1 VGAKLKSYMNRE
13 VLAEHARLVARGV
26 RAFALA
32 GHCPAD
38 KLPMLR
44 AMTELGAA
52 NFPGSIPFVI
62 DRGDGIADC
71 GYSANRWAID
81 LYRYAAREA
90 PEQQRHRIIGLLLG
104 YSAQAI
110 QEHDEL
116 TDSLQTVALNASNA
130 LRAPVSN
137 GRTRGSPSR
146 AGNARQR

>member
-1 VGAKLKSYMNRE
+1 VGAKLKSYLNQE
-13 VLAEHARLVARGV
+13 VLTEHARLIARGV

-32 GHCPAD
+32 GDCPAD

-62 DRGDGIADC
+62 DRGNGNADC
-71 GYSANRWAID
+71 GYSANKWAID
-81 LYRYAAREA
+81 LYRYAVREA

-116 TDSLQTVALNASNA
+116 TDSLQTVEFNGSNA
-130 LRAPVSN
+130 LRAPATS
-137 GRTRGSPSR
+137 GRIGGSPNR

>member
-1 VGAKLKSYMNRE
+1 MNRE

-32 GHCPAD
+32 GNCPAD
-38 KLPMLR
+38 RLPMLR

-52 NFPGSIPFVI
+52 NFPGSIPFVV
-62 DRGDGIADC
+62 DRGDGNADC
-71 GYSANRWAID
+71 GFSANKWAID
-81 LYRYAAREA
+81 LYRYAVREA

-116 TDSLQTVALNASNA
+116 TDSLQTVALNGSNA
-130 LRAPVSN
+130 SRAPASN